1 MADTSAANCRTELL
15 QRKSAT
21 CLPAGKAQEK
31 IHSSNAV
38 RLIKNKSENKFL
50 IITL

>member
-1 MADTSAANCRTELL
+1 MADTSTANCRTELL

-21 CLPAGKAQEK
+21 QEK